1 MQNDDAANSAKATL
15 TTILLDPS
23 GKEVARK
30 EDSQTIAAGA
40 AASFAQNLS
49 LPTAQLWSCD
59 TPVLYHAVSEVRV
72 GGKRIARLAS
82 TLTRGEA
89 EEAGRIIRQAPVL
102 VETCRE
108 ASRRLA
114 KAQHPNAKALRALI
128 HGALQ
133 GLELPLDDHV
143 TDRID
148 A

>member
-1 MQNDDAANSAKATL
+1 
-15 TTILLDPS
+15 
-23 GKEVARK
+23 
-30 EDSQTIAAGA
+30 
-40 AASFAQNLS
+40 LS
-49 LPTAQLWSCD
+49 RA
-59 TPVLYHAVSEVRV
+59 
-72 GGKRIARLAS
+72 
-82 TLTRGEA
+82 EA

-102 VETCRE
+102 VDTCRE

-148 A
+148 P

>member
-1 MQNDDAANSAKATL
+1 MSLGIWRSVILRTNPKQVVYGFGHDFSDA
-15 TTILLDPS
+15 
-23 GKEVARK
+23 EVWIV
-30 EDSQTIAAGA
+30 QG
-40 AASFAQNLS
+40 
-49 LPTAQLWSCD
+49 
-59 TPVLYHAVSEVRV
+59 
-72 GGKRIARLAS
+72 GGKRIARLSAS
-82 TLTRGEA
+82 LSRAEA

-133 GLELPLDDHV
+133 GLEIPLDDHS

-148 A
+148 P